1 MKRIFNFFTILL
13 ILAFFISCS
22 KDTTS
27 PNNEYDIEYRVF
39 SYSSYRVT
47 VTYISQNGV
56 ELQEE
61 DLYPTY
67 SDPWSYFFKAEKGD
81 YISVTVRGTDWYD
94 SVSAAIYKDG
104 VKWKEVIAQ
113 DLFPEATACGT
124 LD

>member
-1 MKRIFNFFTILL
+1 MKRINLFFVIIVTLT
-13 ILAFFISCS
+13 FIACS

-27 PNNEYDIEYRVF
+27 PSNEYDIEYRVF
-39 SYSSYRVT
+39 SYSSLRII

-56 ELQEE
+56 ELQET

-81 YISVTVRGTDWYD
+81 FISIAARGTNGYG

-104 VKWKEVIAQ
+104 IKWKEVIAQ
-113 DLFPEATACGT
+113 DLFPEAIACGT